1 MSINGSE
8 DRTLLDPRGVEPVFQ
23 RPDGAV
29 NGSTEWDADFAPDAV
44 LVDPRPPDRQN
55 DPLPE
60 PLEINEVNRDE
71 FRASEATCKT
81 DE

>member
-1 MSINGSE
+1 MSIGAPE
-8 DRTLLDPRGVEPVFQ
+8 YGAVLDPRGAEPVFQ
-23 RPDGAV
+23 RPDGTV
-29 NGSTEWDADFAPDAV
+29 DGSADLTPDAV
-44 LVDPRPPDRQN
+44 LVGFRPPDRQN

-71 FRASEATCKT
+71 LRASEATCKT